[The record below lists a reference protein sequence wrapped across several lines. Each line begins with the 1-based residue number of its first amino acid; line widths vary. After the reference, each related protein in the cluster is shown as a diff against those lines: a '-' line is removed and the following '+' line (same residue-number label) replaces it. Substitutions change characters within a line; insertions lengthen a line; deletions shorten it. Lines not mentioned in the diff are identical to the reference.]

1 MAYMSQEMK
10 KELAP
15 AIKAVLKKYN
25 VKGTIAVRHHSTLV
39 VNIKSGA
46 LDLVGAANKHAQ
58 IENDKRGYVWNCT
71 ETDYFELNHYH
82 FSKWMREIGEK
93 KIANFADEL
102 IAAMRGDKWYD
113 NSDSQIDYFETAY
126 YLDINVG
133 NWEKPYVFG

>member
-10 KELAP
+10 KKLAP

-25 VKGTIAVRHHSTLV
+25 VKGTVAVRNHSTLV

-46 LDLVGAANKHAQ
+46 LDLVGAANRHSKEKMSQ
-58 IENDKRGYVWNCT
+58 RGFDYV
-71 ETDYFELNHYH
+71 EYDYFDMNQYH
-82 FSKWMREIGEK
+82 FSSWMRDIGEEE
-93 KIANFADEL
+93 IANFADEL
-102 IAAMRGDKWYD
+102 VAAMKGDVWYD

-126 YLDINVG
+126 FIDINVG